1 MTKNI
6 RVDCVYH
13 ISDFI
18 SKNIESGNHQILL
31 PASAF
36 LKLWSESTIE
46 YCLEKVSFLAKNS
59 KEFVWVEFLFFKN
72 FDLKTVS
79 YSLI

>member
-59 KEFVWVEFLFFKN
+59 KEFV
-72 FDLKTVS
+72 
-79 YSLI
+79 